1 MEFGVPPDCKD
12 SPFHGKWRLY
22 LLDYVNGARFRHL
35 SIEVKQA
42 IKKFLDHP
50 TSLPYDEE
58 RINNFMTNSMIIV
71 DKEDLRKALD
81 WFASA
86 RTEFFES
93 VGEEAIRLNGEFGDP
108 VEPMFF
114 NGASLSDDSSD
125 CPVSPPPSPSLLI
138 TFPPKWDKMKL
149 RAHVAS
155 LTPEPF
161 SLDILSKASA
171 EVTVSSYDQLIA
183 ILRHDLQ
190 FGRATAYGGRRPRL
204 YLPPESCVGLH
215 VITVESTNPEI
226 VFQLSEVG
234 QLEHAFGQ
242 YGNVL
247 VINFFQKMDGF
258 VVAFED
264 ANSVE
269 AVCRDAPSTISIDK
283 VAHPIKIL
291 NGFR

>member
-22 LLDYVNGARFRHL
+22 LLDYVKGARFRHL
-35 SIEVKQA
+35 SIDVKQA

-93 VGEEAIRLNGEFGDP
+93 VGEEAIRLYKVIGDP
-108 VEPMFF
+108 VEQMFPH
-114 NGASLSDDSSD
+114 GASLSDGSSES
-125 CPVSPPPSPSLLI
+125 PVAPPPSPSLLV
-138 TFPPKWDKMKL
+138 TFPPKWDKMKV

-155 LTPEPF
+155 LTPELF
-161 SLDILSKASA
+161 SLNVLSNASA
-171 EVTVSSYDQLIA
+171 EVIVSSYDQLIA

-190 FGRATAYGGRRPRL
+190 FGRATSYGGRRPRL
-204 YLPPESCVGLH
+204 YLPPESCAGIH
-215 VITVESTNPEI
+215 VITVESTDPDHA
-226 VFQLSEVG
+226 FQLSRVG

-247 VINFFQKMDGF
+247 AINFFQKMDGF
-258 VVAFED
+258 VVVFEN
-264 ANSVE
+264 AE
-269 AVCRDAPSTISIDK
+269 AVDAACRSAPSTISIDNF
-283 VAHPIKIL
+283 AYPIKIF
-291 NGFR
+291 NGFH

>member
-22 LLDYVNGARFRHL
+22 LLDYVKGARFRHL
-35 SIEVKQA
+35 SIDVKQA

-93 VGEEAIRLNGEFGDP
+93 VGEEAIRLYKVIGDP
-108 VEPMFF
+108 VEQMFPH
-114 NGASLSDDSSD
+114 GASLSDGSSES
-125 CPVSPPPSPSLLI
+125 PVAPPPSPSLLV
-138 TFPPKWDKMKL
+138 TFPPKWDKMKV

-155 LTPEPF
+155 LTPELF
-161 SLDILSKASA
+161 SLNVLSNASA
-171 EVTVSSYDQLIA
+171 EVIVSSYDQLIA

-190 FGRATAYGGRRPRL
+190 FGSRNLALDSTSSPSNPRIRTTHFRCPNLANSNTPFANMATFWRSTFSRRWMASSSFLKMRRQL
-204 YLPPESCVGLH
+204 MLH
-215 VITVESTNPEI
+215 VDLRHPQ
-226 VFQLSEVG
+226 F
-234 QLEHAFGQ
+234 
-242 YGNVL
+242 
-247 VINFFQKMDGF
+247 
-258 VVAFED
+258 
-264 ANSVE
+264 
-269 AVCRDAPSTISIDK
+269 PSTTLRIQLKSLMAFIS
-283 VAHPIKIL
+283 
-291 NGFR
+291 